1 MRRTLT
7 TTLAAVAALALAAPA
22 VAGPP
27 ERTSIVDAAIAV
39 NAASG
44 EFDELIDAVLYT
56 ELAGVLDGNR
66 QFTVFA
72 PTDAA
77 FETLYVALG
86 IDSIR
91 DLPKDV
97 VTQVLLYHVAPG
109 ERFAAD
115 VVESDRIRTMD
126 KSFADI
132 AVTMDGVFI
141 DQAEIVAPDAAD
153 VDNGVIHIIDAVI
166 LPF

>member
-7 TTLAAVAALALAAPA
+7 TSLAAVAALAIAAPA
-22 VAGPP
+22 VAGPS

-44 EFDELIDAVLYT
+44 EFDELIDAVLYA

-77 FETLYVALG
+77 FEALYDALE

-91 DLPKDV
+91 DLPKDL

-109 ERFAAD
+109 ERFATD
-115 VVESDRIRTMD
+115 VIESERIRTMD

-153 VDNGVIHIIDAVI
+153 VDNGVIHVIDAVI

>member
-1 MRRTLT
+1 MRRTFT
-7 TTLAAVAALALAAPA
+7 TMLAAVAALALAAPA

-39 NAASG
+39 NTASG
-44 EFDELIDAVLYT
+44 EFDELIDAVLYAD
-56 ELAGVLDGNR
+56 LAETLDGNR

-77 FETLYVALG
+77 FETLYDALG

-97 VTQVLLYHVAPG
+97 VTQVLLYHVVPG

-115 VVESDRIRTMD
+115 VVSSDRIRTMD

-141 DQAEIVAPDAAD
+141 DQAEIVAPNAAD